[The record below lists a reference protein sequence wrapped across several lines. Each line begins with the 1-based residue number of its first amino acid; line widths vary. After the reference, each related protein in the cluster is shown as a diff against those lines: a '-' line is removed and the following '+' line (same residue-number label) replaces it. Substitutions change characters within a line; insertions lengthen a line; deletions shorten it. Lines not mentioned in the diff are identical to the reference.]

1 MKQFSKLNLALCVC
15 ILLMFTSV
23 YAQNESTTTNKRF
36 KGGIKLG
43 TFHSITLGNNMLGSG
58 HRSGGLGF
66 ESVLAVPVTS
76 YGFGFG
82 AGIQFSSFKA
92 ADERFLGNATGTT
105 VRLYSLQA
113 FYQSIL
119 QKKWTLEYAL
129 GLGFQPIRHQGLSI
143 TGHVGTGLILG
154 VVTKYDLAD
163 HFGFYGGVNYVAG
176 FHDIEAPAEVKSYYE
191 RNHQLQI
198 VLGIRF

>member
-1 MKQFSKLNLALCVC
+1 MFSC
-15 ILLMFTSV
+15 V
-23 YAQNESTTTNKRF
+23 YAQNDSIAINKRF
-36 KGGIKLG
+36 KGGMKLG
-43 TFHSITLGNNMLGSG
+43 TFHSIALGNNMLGSG
-58 HRSGGLGF
+58 HSTGGLGF

-92 ADERFLGNATGTT
+92 VDERFLGNITGTV

-113 FYQSIL
+113 FYQSSIH
-119 QKKWTLEYAL
+119 KKWTLEYAL
-129 GLGFQPIRHQGLSI
+129 GVGFQPIRHQGLSI
-143 TGHVGTGLILG
+143 TGRVGTGLILG